1 MATRHIPP
9 GCTEV
14 IEEVVVAASCCPS
27 NIDQHGLRSPGRRAV
42 ILLHSLT
49 ILWAGHRDTH
59 HAHTVQSPL
68 ATTIVAMP
76 SLSPIYSRVE
86 FLNLDIDTAINDK
99 YTISGAFAWS
109 IDTVVLKCESSS
121 GRFLAVKAAI

>member
-1 MATRHIPP
+1 MVSGPR
-9 GCTEV
+9 G
-14 IEEVVVAASCCPS
+14 
-27 NIDQHGLRSPGRRAV
+27 GRAV
-42 ILLHSLT
+42 ILLHSLS

-59 HAHTVQSPL
+59 HHAAHTVQSSL
-68 ATTIVAMP
+68 ATTIVATP
-76 SLSPIYSRVE
+76 SLSSIYSRVE